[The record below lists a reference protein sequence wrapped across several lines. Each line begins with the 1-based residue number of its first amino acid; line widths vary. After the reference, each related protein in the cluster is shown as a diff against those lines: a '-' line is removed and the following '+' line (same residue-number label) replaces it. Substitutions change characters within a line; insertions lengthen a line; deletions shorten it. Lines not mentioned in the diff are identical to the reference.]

1 VINVKNNF
9 FIIILFYHKDK
20 KYSCFYDEGY
30 QSFSNYGKIG
40 KRGGGLC
47 FGEINYSSG
56 PLRYY

>member
-9 FIIILFYHKDK
+9 FIVTLFYHKDK

-40 KRGGGLC
+40 KKGGGIC
-47 FGEINYSSG
+47 FEEINYSSG
-56 PLRYY
+56 QLRYY